1 MGSEDVDVQCQTQS
15 ASASVPCESAA
26 SYGIATV
33 PFVASVSVAPN
44 QSGTGTP
51 VSANAVM
58 IAQSAASHTPPQN
71 VAVQPSV
78 AASPLPHVQVIQ
90 QPLQNQYLQHLYAP
104 QQQHMF
110 LPGNLTLQPAIQ
122 SIGAGPAGI
131 SLQLQGKGM
140 ENKAATP
147 TIISAAPM
155 QTVGN
160 FGTQS
165 LIPAGSQ
172 MAATAKA
179 CVPGQMLAASS
190 KSTVIQGQSGFIP
203 VTSSNQTVVIG
214 QLGVLSNPQTVLPHQ
229 AKAITDGQKGKS
241 YLISQPATL
250 HPKSPILPSP
260 NVSCSGQMIATSQL
274 KQIPSASHILTTQA
288 PTMITN
294 QAQLLGSLQAL
305 GVPPGITWATPG
317 SLHSSAL
324 FGQNPIFIRSQQS
337 DMFIQSPP
345 PQATIHAV
353 PVAPQIQQ
361 QPQQQQ
367 SQQVQQQQQVQT
379 QTQQVQQQ
387 QQQQQQAQQQV
398 QQQQSQQ
405 QVQQQTQQHQQVQQH
420 QQIQQQVSQQQSI
433 QPQTHTPILPAP
445 STPGP
450 QMYKAKT
457 AMRPGSSVATQT
469 MVSSSNATSTST
481 TITKSQVYAT
491 GLKIGRLYKVSTA
504 TEDIKVAL
512 KNYMFNKNKSRS
524 RYLHCRSV
532 SIPMCSS
539 HSQTATT
546 QTQTQPPPSQKADA
560 ANQTKPTSE
569 PKLASIYNK
578 ILEPFNKSAA
588 TETAF
593 SPSEPEPIEIE
604 VAQAAEPVE
613 PISTPDV
620 AVVPPSPVV
629 PFVDEC
635 DEQMEEDVDDPEP
648 VLSPEPTIPVP
659 IEKVIPS
666 RKEVEADNIGI
677 VMPMPE
683 IVVKDKQ
690 PQKAIVKPHVLTH
703 VIEGFVIQ
711 EGSEPFPVTL
721 PSYSITA
728 KEEIIE
734 KSMEPYGS
742 AQTAEIPVIKKKEKI
757 PKIRGGPVELAKCEF
772 CGKLGPKAKFKRSK
786 RFCSTSCAKRFNSGE
801 EIRKHKKKGSSKK
814 GGKSKKKKLGLKSKK
829 SWKKSENK
837 LYEEKEWNIPDVQ
850 QVQEEIIED
859 KRPMEEE
866 VLEEPVEEIPSM
878 EVEETSIAVVC
889 EEEEESRPPTP
900 VVETVEEPSPVTLT
914 EFATKSP
921 LKWTVTDVVDFVR
934 DMPGCSDYADEF
946 RSQEIDGQALMLLKE
961 DHLMS
966 LMSMKL
972 GPALKV
978 CAKINSMRDE
988 INH

>member
-1 MGSEDVDVQCQTQS
+1 
-15 ASASVPCESAA
+15 
-26 SYGIATV
+26 
-33 PFVASVSVAPN
+33 F
-44 QSGTGTP
+44 
-51 VSANAVM
+51 
-58 IAQSAASHTPPQN
+58 
-71 VAVQPSV
+71 
-78 AASPLPHVQVIQ
+78 
-90 QPLQNQYLQHLYAP
+90 
-104 QQQHMF
+104 
-110 LPGNLTLQPAIQ
+110 
-122 SIGAGPAGI
+122 
-131 SLQLQGKGM
+131 
-140 ENKAATP
+140 
-147 TIISAAPM
+147 
-155 QTVGN
+155 
-160 FGTQS
+160 
-165 LIPAGSQ
+165 
-172 MAATAKA
+172 
-179 CVPGQMLAASS
+179 
-190 KSTVIQGQSGFIP
+190 
-203 VTSSNQTVVIG
+203 
-214 QLGVLSNPQTVLPHQ
+214 
-229 AKAITDGQKGKS
+229 
-241 YLISQPATL
+241 
-250 HPKSPILPSP
+250 
-260 NVSCSGQMIATSQL
+260 
-274 KQIPSASHILTTQA
+274 
-288 PTMITN
+288 
-294 QAQLLGSLQAL
+294 
-305 GVPPGITWATPG
+305 
-317 SLHSSAL
+317 
-324 FGQNPIFIRSQQS
+324 
-337 DMFIQSPP
+337 
-345 PQATIHAV
+345 
-353 PVAPQIQQ
+353 
-361 QPQQQQ
+361 
-367 SQQVQQQQQVQT
+367 
-379 QTQQVQQQ
+379 
-387 QQQQQQAQQQV
+387 
-398 QQQQSQQ
+398 
-405 QVQQQTQQHQQVQQH
+405 
-420 QQIQQQVSQQQSI
+420 SQQQSI

-445 STPGP
+445 STLVLKCTRLK
-450 QMYKAKT
+450 QY

-481 TITKSQVYAT
+481 TITKSQVYD
-491 GLKIGRLYKVSTA
+491 LFIGACNWTKNRRLYKVSTA
-504 TEDIKVAL
+504 IEEIKVAL
-512 KNYMFNKNKSRS
+512 KIICLIKINQDLVICTVEVYQFLCA
-524 RYLHCRSV
+524 LHIHKLQLLKPKHNHLQV
-532 SIPMCSS
+532 K
-539 HSQTATT
+539 
-546 QTQTQPPPSQKADA
+546 KADA

-648 VLSPEPTIPVP
+648 VPSPEPTIPVP

-742 AQTAEIPVIKKKEKI
+742 AQTAEGKNS
-757 PKIRGGPVELAKCEF
+757 KIRGGPVELAKCEF

-801 EIRKHKKKGSSKK
+801 EIRKHKKKGGNQKEETWIK
-814 GGKSKKKKLGLKSKK
+814 IKK

-837 LYEEKEWNIPDVQ
+837 LYEEKEWNVPDVQ

-859 KRPMEEE
+859 KMPMEEE

-900 VVETVEEPSPVTLT
+900 VIETVEEPSPVTLT

-921 LKWTVTDVVDFVR
+921 LKWTVTDVVDFAR
-934 DMPGCSDYADEF
+934 DMPGCSDYADEL

-988 INH
+988 ISH

>member
-1 MGSEDVDVQCQTQS
+1 M
-15 ASASVPCESAA
+15 AA
-26 SYGIATV
+26 VNFEG
-33 PFVASVSVAPN
+33 
-44 QSGTGTP
+44 
-51 VSANAVM
+51 
-58 IAQSAASHTPPQN
+58 
-71 VAVQPSV
+71 
-78 AASPLPHVQVIQ
+78 VQVIQ

-110 LPGNLTLQPAIQ
+110 LPGNLTLQPTLQ
-122 SIGAGPAGI
+122 SIGATPAGI
-131 SLQLQGKGM
+131 SLQLQGKSM

-160 FGTQS
+160 FGAQNI
-165 LIPAGSQ
+165 IPAGNQ
-172 MAATAKA
+172 MAAAAKA

-203 VTSSNQTVVIG
+203 VTTSNQTVVIG

-229 AKAITDGQKGKS
+229 AKAITDSQKGKS

-260 NVSCSGQMIATSQL
+260 NVSCAGQMIATSQL
-274 KQIPSASHILTTQA
+274 KQIPAASHILTTQA

-305 GVPPGITWATPG
+305 GVPPGITWAAPG

-361 QPQQQQ
+361 QQPQQQQ
-367 SQQVQQQQQVQT
+367 QQQQTQQQVQPQQQQQQQIQQQAQQQQQVQ
-379 QTQQVQQQ
+379 QQV

-398 QQQQSQQ
+398 QQQQQAQQQQVQQQQVQQQMQPQISQQQ
-405 QVQQQTQQHQQVQQH
+405 QVQQQTQP
-420 QQIQQQVSQQQSI
+420 I
-433 QPQTHTPILPAP
+433 ILPAP
-445 STPGP
+445 STPAP
-450 QMYKAKT
+450 QVIKAKPPI
-457 AMRPGSSVATQT
+457 RPGSSVATQT
-469 MVSSSNATSTST
+469 VVSTSTST
-481 TITKSQVYAT
+481 ST
-491 GLKIGRLYKVSTA
+491 STA
-504 TEDIKVAL
+504 ISKAQS
-512 KNYMFNKNKSRS
+512 KPRS
-524 RYLHCRSV
+524 RFLHCRTV
-532 SIPMCSS
+532 SIPTSSS

-593 SPSEPEPIEIE
+593 SPTAPEPIEIE
-604 VAQAAEPVE
+604 VAQVAEPVE
-613 PISTPDV
+613 SVSTPDV
-620 AVVPPSPVV
+620 AIVTPSPAV
-629 PFVDEC
+629 PLVDEC
-635 DEQMEEDVDDPEP
+635 IQMEVVEEPVPEP
-648 VLSPEPTIPVP
+648 SPPLPVPVP

-683 IVVKDKQ
+683 VTVKDKQ

-721 PSYSITA
+721 PSYSIPA
-728 KEEIIE
+728 KEEVVE

-742 AQTAEIPVIKKKEKI
+742 AQTAEIPVIKKKDKI
-757 PKIRGGPVELAKCEF
+757 PKIRGGPVELAKCEY

-786 RFCSTSCAKRFNSGE
+786 RFCSTSCAKRFNAGITKRFAIILPDQDQKPGE

-837 LYEEKEWNIPDVQ
+837 LYEEKEWNIQPIQ
-850 QVQEEIIED
+850 HIPEEMIEE
-859 KRPMEEE
+859 KAEIPEEPMEE
-866 VLEEPVEEIPSM
+866 VPSM
-878 EVEETSIAVVC
+878 EVEESLNSTVC
-889 EEEEESRPPTP
+889 KEEEEEESRPPTP
-900 VVETVEEPSPVTLT
+900 AAEPVEEEQAPVSHT

-946 RSQEIDGQALMLLKE
+946 RAQEIDGQALLLLKE

-988 INH
+988 VSH